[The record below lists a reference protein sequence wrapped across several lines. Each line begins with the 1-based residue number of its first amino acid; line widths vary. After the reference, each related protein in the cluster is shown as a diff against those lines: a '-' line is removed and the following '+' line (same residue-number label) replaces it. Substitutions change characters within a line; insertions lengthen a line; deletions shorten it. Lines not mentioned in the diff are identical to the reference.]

1 MAALLLLFLL
11 LLQPTRSQNLDH
23 YLLLS
28 FPRTPPRFWPPI
40 DPCDQLLD
48 PAYDI
53 LLNGCTSSGGWP
65 AMSMWHAADAGI
77 SKLSAGEATGDC
89 MISAGDIPEVRT
101 KHRKARSRRLI
112 ARHLACGDLFR
123 AAGQAGK
130 CVTVERIFPRA
141 VENLSMQI
149 GRQSKLSGGLRE
161 AQQEVVVK
169 VLRSGGLEEPR
180 RGRSVG
186 RIYFVG
192 ATRRRNP
199 SSWVAPVRGEKAYF
213 SCNSGGATPS
223 WRGGK

>member
-1 MAALLLLFLL
+1 
-11 LLQPTRSQNLDH
+11 
-23 YLLLS
+23 
-28 FPRTPPRFWPPI
+28 
-40 DPCDQLLD
+40 
-48 PAYDI
+48 
-53 LLNGCTSSGGWP
+53 
-65 AMSMWHAADAGI
+65 MSMWRAADAGI

-89 MISAGDIPEVRT
+89 MISAGDISEVRT
-101 KHRKARSRRLI
+101 KHRKARRRRLI

-199 SSWVAPVRGEKAYF
+199 SSWVAPVGGEKAYF

-223 WRGGK
+223 WRGGISEEAPMFVPCLFTTLARALTLERGASRRSCGRAVQSCQPLGK